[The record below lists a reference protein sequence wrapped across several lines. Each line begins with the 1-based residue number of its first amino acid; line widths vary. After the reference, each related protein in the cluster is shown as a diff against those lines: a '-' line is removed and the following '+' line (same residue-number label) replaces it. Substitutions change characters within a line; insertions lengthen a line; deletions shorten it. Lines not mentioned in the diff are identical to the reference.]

1 MTSPVYFFTF
11 YPSLIGFLVDLKT
24 PKSPFEIKSSE
35 NCKAAIR
42 HFSSQIKNHTVFKC
56 FPALVSPFS
65 WFLTLAL
72 PTLFLKIVTSFMSD
86 PLENLSRSGDVV
98 IEAENDHFLLSFALE
113 VNNIRANYWWKEMKL
128 KGTVTALI
136 QQVRIEMK
144 IKLTTD
150 RNNSAPPELL
160 VFNVERIEGI
170 KVSVR

>member
-1 MTSPVYFFTF
+1 MWPREAWRDRERERGMHRRRDQDIKQGS
-11 YPSLIGFLVDLKT
+11 VDG
-24 PKSPFEIKSSE
+24 
-35 NCKAAIR
+35 AR
-42 HFSSQIKNHTVFKC
+42 
-56 FPALVSPFS
+56 
-65 WFLTLAL
+65 AL
-72 PTLFLKIVTSFMSD
+72 PTPFLNIVTSFMND

-144 IKLTTD
+144 IKLMTD

-170 KVSVR
+170 KVSVS